1 MRIKRFK
8 LKEGT
13 TLDEIRS
20 YPGIKDNYGT
30 WISKDTILHLTIKL
44 SVVVIIAGTRHPRKN
59 REHRFE
65 LDLGIGFPE
74 DLSHWDDYTH
84 TVVLDMQFCQ
94 PYYPFY
100 HRFNTEIKDHE
111 HVLKMVVEK
120 YNATMA
126 SLPFLEEIQ

>member
-13 TLDEIRS
+13 TLDEIRN

-30 WISKDTILHLTIKL
+30 WIAKDVILHLSIDL
-44 SVVVIIAGTRHPRKN
+44 SVMVVMAGTRHPRKN

-74 DLSHWDDYTH
+74 DLSQWNDFTYTI
-84 TVVLDMQFCQ
+84 VLDMAFCQ
-94 PYYPFY
+94 PYTPFY
-100 HRFNTEIKDHE
+100 NKFNTDIKDHE
-111 HVLKMVVEK
+111 HVLRMVAQK
-120 YNATMA
+120 YNDAIA